1 MTTRATDI
9 ALTAL
14 APMVWGSTYLV
25 TASLLSGWSALAVA
39 TLRALPAGL
48 VLLLVARRLPWG
60 VWWWRSAV
68 LGALNFSAFW
78 FLLFVAVYRLPG
90 GVAATVGAVQ
100 PLIVIGLARLVLSTP
115 IRRSALL
122 AACIGLAGVAL
133 LVLSP
138 KAALDP
144 LGVAAALGSAASMAA
159 GTVLTRRWQPPVPLV
174 TFTAW
179 QLAAGGLILLP
190 LALWLEPIPAAL
202 TVPNVVAL
210 AWVGFIGAAL
220 TYILWFRGIA
230 RLEPSLVSTLGFLS
244 PVTAILL
251 GWVVRGESLSPL
263 QLLGIVLV
271 LASVVAGQR
280 AARGSGSP

>member
-9 ALTAL
+9 GLTAL
-14 APMVWGSTYLV
+14 APVVWGSTYLV
-25 TASLLSGWSALAVA
+25 TASFLPGWSPLVVA

-48 VLLLVARRLPWG
+48 ALLLLAPRLPWG

-100 PLIVIGLARLVLSTP
+100 PLIVIGLARLALSTP
-115 IRRSALL
+115 IRRSVLL
-122 AACIGLAGVAL
+122 AACVGFFGVAL

-138 KAALDP
+138 RAALDP
-144 LGVAAALGSAASMAA
+144 LGVAAALGGAASMAG
-159 GTVLTRRWQPPVPLV
+159 GTVLTRRWQPPVSLV

-190 LALWLEPIPAAL
+190 LALWLEPIPATL
-202 TVPNVVAL
+202 TVPNVLAL
-210 AWVGFIGAAL
+210 VWLGLVGAAL
-220 TYILWFRGIA
+220 TYVIWFRGIA

-251 GWVVRGESLSPL
+251 GWVVRGESLTLS
-263 QLLGIVLV
+263 QMLGIVLV
-271 LASVVAGQR
+271 LASIAAGQR
-280 AARGSGSP
+280 AVRV

>member
-9 ALTAL
+9 GLTAL
-14 APMVWGSTYLV
+14 APVVWGSTYLV
-25 TASLLSGWSALAVA
+25 TASFLPGWSPLVVA

-48 VLLLVARRLPWG
+48 ALLLLAPRLPWG

-115 IRRSALL
+115 IRRSVLL
-122 AACIGLAGVAL
+122 AACVGLFGVAL

-138 KAALDP
+138 RAALDP
-144 LGVAAALGSAASMAA
+144 LGVAAALGGAASMAG

-190 LALWLEPIPAAL
+190 LALWLEPIPATL
-202 TVPNVVAL
+202 TVPNILAL
-210 AWVGFIGAAL
+210 VWLGLVGAAL
-220 TYILWFRGIA
+220 TYVIWFRGIA

-251 GWVVRGESLSPL
+251 GWLVRGESLTL
-263 QLLGIVLV
+263 FQMLGIVLV
-271 LASVVAGQR
+271 LASIAAGQR
-280 AARGSGSP
+280 AVRV

>member
-9 ALTAL
+9 GLTGL

-25 TASLLSGWSALAVA
+25 TASFLAGWSPFVVA
-39 TLRALPAGL
+39 TLRALPAGI
-48 VLLLVARRLPWG
+48 VLLLLARRLPSG
-60 VWWWRSAV
+60 AWWWRSAV

-100 PLIVIGLARLVLSTP
+100 PLMVIALARLVLSTP

-122 AACIGLAGVAL
+122 AACVGLLGVAF

-138 KAALDP
+138 QAALDP
-144 LGVAAALGSAASMAA
+144 LGIAAALGGAASMAG

-190 LALWLEPIPAAL
+190 LALWLEPIPENL
-202 TVPNVVAL
+202 TVPNVLAL
-210 AWVGFIGAAL
+210 FWLGVVGAAL
-220 TYILWFRGIA
+220 TYVLWFRGIA

-251 GWVVRGESLSPL
+251 GWIVRGESLSFL
-263 QLLGIVLV
+263 QMFGIVLV
-271 LASVVAGQR
+271 LASIGAGQR
-280 AARGSGSP
+280 AIRG

>member
-1 MTTRATDI
+1 MTTRLTDI
-9 ALTAL
+9 GLTAL

-25 TASLLSGWSALAVA
+25 TVSFLADWPPLTVA

-48 VLLLVARRLPWG
+48 VLLFLARRLPEG
-60 VWWWRSAV
+60 VWWWRCAM

-78 FLLFVAVYRLPG
+78 FFLFVAAYRLPG

-100 PLIVIGLARLVLSTP
+100 PLIVIGLARLTLSTP

-122 AACIGLAGVAL
+122 AAVVGLLGVAL

-138 KAALDP
+138 RAALDP
-144 LGVAAALGSAASMAA
+144 LGLAAAFGGAASMAG
-159 GTVLTRRWQPPVPLV
+159 GTVLTRRWQPSVSLI
-174 TFTAW
+174 TFTGW
-179 QLAAGGLILLP
+179 QLVAGGLILVP
-190 LALWLEPIPAAL
+190 LALWLESIPATLDAM
-202 TVPNVVAL
+202 TVVAL
-210 AWVGFIGAAL
+210 LWLGLVGAAL

-251 GWVVRGESLSPL
+251 GWRIRGESLSIT
-263 QLLGIVLV
+263 QILGLVVV
-271 LASVVAGQR
+271 LASIAAGQR
-280 AARGSGSP
+280 GARG